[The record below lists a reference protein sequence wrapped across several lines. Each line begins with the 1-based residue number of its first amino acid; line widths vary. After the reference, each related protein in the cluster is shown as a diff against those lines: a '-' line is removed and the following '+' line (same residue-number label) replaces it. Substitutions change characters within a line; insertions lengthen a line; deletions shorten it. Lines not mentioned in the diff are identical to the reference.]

1 MTKSYRLILV
11 LTATAVLSGLLLS
24 FLNLH
29 TRPLI
34 EAHQDK
40 VLNDALS
47 SVLPG
52 CDKIAEQFYENT
64 QFYFG
69 YDAQNNVKG
78 IAFLTEGNGFQS
90 KLRILVGMDAGLTQ
104 IVKIRILEQKETPG
118 LGTKIETD
126 PSSKANPEWFPKQF
140 DGLNITNKITY
151 LKNQTP
157 DKSAGEIMAITG
169 ATISSK
175 AVIDIINAALVEN
188 SRILNDNNDL
198 NIGECPAIDAVNETV
213 FDPELVP
220 EGAEILTIDD
230 KTYFLNKDDN
240 GSVTGVA
247 FIASGEGFQS
257 TIKVLVCMSPDF
269 SRMQSL
275 EIIEQDETEGWGTRV
290 VNDTTNSD
298 PEWFLKQFTNLNVQ
312 KVIIP
317 VATTPNKQ
325 RGEVQSISGATVSSG
340 AIIKM
345 LNAAIQGYRDTYLNR
360 KANRYGN

>member
-1 MTKSYRLILV
+1 MEYITPLYQTKNIRGVEEMTKSYRLILV

-29 TRPLI
+29 TSPLI
-34 EAHQDK
+34 EAHQNK

-52 CDKIAEQFYENT
+52 CDKIEEQFYENK

-69 YDAQNNVKG
+69 YDTGKNVKG

-90 KLRILVGMDAGLTQ
+90 KLRILVGMNASLTQ

-126 PSSKANPEWFPKQF
+126 PSSKTNPEWFPNQF
-140 DGLNITNKITY
+140 DGLNISNKISY
-151 LKNQTP
+151 VKNQTP

-175 AVIDIINAALVEN
+175 AVIDIINAALLEN
-188 SRILNDNNDL
+188 NRILKENTDL

-213 FDPELVP
+213 FDPQLIP
-220 EGAEILTIDD
+220 EGAEIVAIDN
-230 KTYFLNKDDN
+230 KTYFLNKDEN
-240 GSVTGVA
+240 GLVTGVA

-257 TIKVLVCMSPDF
+257 TIKVLACMNPDF
-269 SRMQSL
+269 SKISVMSVYIPAEPSEMIILL
-275 EIIEQDETEGWGTRV
+275 EVDSRIDSITASAIIGWVVILLVLSETVSRLG
-290 VNDTTNSD
+290 
-298 PEWFLKQFTNLNVQ
+298 FTMT
-312 KVIIP
+312 KFFF
-317 VATTPNKQ
+317 
-325 RGEVQSISGATVSSG
+325 SIS
-340 AIIKM
+340 
-345 LNAAIQGYRDTYLNR
+345 L
-360 KANRYGN
+360 

>member
-29 TRPLI
+29 TSPLI
-34 EAHQDK
+34 EAHQNK

-52 CDKIAEQFYENT
+52 CDKIEEQFYENK

-69 YDAQNNVKG
+69 YDTGKNVKG

-90 KLRILVGMDAGLTQ
+90 KLRILVGMNASLTQ

-126 PSSKANPEWFPKQF
+126 PSSKTNPEWFPNQF
-140 DGLNITNKITY
+140 DGLNISNKISY
-151 LKNQTP
+151 VKNQTP

-175 AVIDIINAALVEN
+175 AVIDIINAALLEN
-188 SRILNDNNDL
+188 NRILKENTDL

-213 FDPELVP
+213 FDPQLIP
-220 EGAEILTIDD
+220 EGAEIVAIDN
-230 KTYFLNKDDN
+230 KTYFLNKDEN
-240 GSVTGVA
+240 GLVTGVA

-257 TIKVLVCMSPDF
+257 TIKVLACMNPDF
-269 SRMQSL
+269 SKMQSL
-275 EIIEQDETEGWGTRV
+275 EIIQQDETEGWGTRLL
-290 VNDTTNSD
+290 NDTDNND
-298 PEWFLKQFTNLNVQ
+298 PQWFLKQFNNLRVHDTILAVPEN
-312 KVIIP
+312 
-317 VATTPNKQ
+317 PNRQ
-325 RGEVQSISGATVSSG
+325 NGEVQSISGATVSSE
-340 AIIKM
+340 AVIKI
-345 LNAAIQGYRDTYLNR
+345 LNASIQEYRNTYLNR
-360 KANRYGN
+360 KVN